1 MRLPF
6 LGLFAGLTLV
16 LPLCAQNLL
25 VNAGFEAGPSNW
37 APFIPSESTGH
48 SPVLGVVQ
56 GSARTGQS
64 ALRLSSKVPSRF
76 AYGNYPMIPVAPGE
90 RYRVS
95 AWYRAESGAVVQP
108 GLPGFVLRANFSL
121 QGAPAGTPAKH
132 LYVGTAGA
140 VSSNFGSQISL
151 PSLPSEWTQITAVV
165 EVPENVD
172 RFSLNL
178 FSWGLSGS
186 VLVDD
191 ASVELVPFGI
201 PFTPLTDAGGAAVA
215 TRSPSAAAAVPS
227 AASSGPALPRNVTLE
242 NPGFESGIRG
252 WDNLSDSAMSRSTP
266 EAAAR
271 GDSGLRVE
279 DADPVRGSSLRTALF
294 PASPGQAFRV
304 NFTARLVSGDGIA
317 VYLQFFDQSK
327 RLLNASGNGVE
338 DNLMLAP
345 GLTGFTPQSL
355 VARAPAGTV
364 AVQIWIHSFNRAL
377 VVADFDDFE
386 LIENAR

>member
-1 MRLPF
+1 
-6 LGLFAGLTLV
+6 
-16 LPLCAQNLL
+16 
-25 VNAGFEAGPSNW
+25 
-37 APFIPSESTGH
+37 
-48 SPVLGVVQ
+48 
-56 GSARTGQS
+56 
-64 ALRLSSKVPSRF
+64 
-76 AYGNYPMIPVAPGE
+76 
-90 RYRVS
+90 
-95 AWYRAESGAVVQP
+95 
-108 GLPGFVLRANFSL
+108 
-121 QGAPAGTPAKH
+121 
-132 LYVGTAGA
+132 
-140 VSSNFGSQISL
+140 
-151 PSLPSEWTQITAVV
+151 
-165 EVPENVD
+165 
-172 RFSLNL
+172 
-178 FSWGLSGS
+178 
-186 VLVDD
+186 
-191 ASVELVPFGI
+191 
-201 PFTPLTDAGGAAVA
+201 
-215 TRSPSAAAAVPS
+215 
-227 AASSGPALPRNVTLE
+227 
-242 NPGFESGIRG
+242 
-252 WDNLSDSAMSRSTP
+252 MSRSTP

-271 GDSGLRVE
+271 GDSGMRVE